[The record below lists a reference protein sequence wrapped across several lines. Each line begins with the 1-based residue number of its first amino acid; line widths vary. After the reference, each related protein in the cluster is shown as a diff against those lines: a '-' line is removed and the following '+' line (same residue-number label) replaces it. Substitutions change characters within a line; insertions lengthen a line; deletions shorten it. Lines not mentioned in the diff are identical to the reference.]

1 MIRTDCP
8 PLSGERLERTAG
20 RLGAFT
26 AALVT
31 SLCLLSASTP
41 AAGQSYVQPPCIASK
56 APAFVDAL
64 QPLWYR
70 RFWTGEC
77 KDLPGLQCRRG
88 KPNWNDVVRTLT
100 ARAPAGKRVEAAARA
115 CRLGRQIGFEWT
127 LPRAVRRIDTHDL
140 KALNAQLEQAPDVMA
155 GLTAVEAQVR
165 AKVRR

>member
-56 APAFVDAL
+56 APVFVDAL

-77 KDLPGLQCRRG
+77 KDLPGLRCRGG
-88 KPNWNDVVRTLT
+88 KPYWNDVVRTLT